1 MNERSGL
8 IDFLTGDGKIA
19 VALALL
25 MLLLELAF
33 ITQYDYFRDEL
44 YYLASTRHLAF
55 GYVDHPTLSI
65 ALLALVKTLLGN
77 SLVAVRLLPAVA
89 GALTVLVAIVLCRRL
104 GGGRFAQTVTGL
116 ATIFC
121 GYLAI
126 HHYYSM
132 NSFDLL
138 FWALAFL
145 LLTEALEKGS
155 RRAWILLGLVL
166 GVGLLNKISF
176 LWLGFGLLVGL
187 LLTAHRRALKT
198 IGPWLAGALA
208 AVLSTPYV
216 LWQIFHGW
224 PTLEFMKNAATGKMV
239 SVTPVEF
246 FSRQVGFMNPIH
258 APIWILGLGFL
269 LFVRRFRQ
277 WRIFAW
283 IYLTVATVL
292 ILAGQSK
299 AFYLGPAYPPLL
311 AAGAVALEGLLAR
324 KGWGWGR
331 EAVLAVMIL
340 GGMVLTPMALP
351 VLPPEVF
358 IQYSDA
364 LGLRPPPEE
373 HHEQSELPQ
382 QYADQFGWR
391 EMAGT
396 VAYVYRGL
404 PEEERARCG
413 IFGRNYGEAGAID
426 LFGRRLGLPGAISPH
441 NSYWFWGPGET
452 DFEVMIVIGGTRE
465 RLLEGFEE
473 VIQAATVRSRYAMPY
488 ENNLPVFIAR
498 QPRRPL
504 AEIWPSLRVFT

>member
-1 MNERSGL
+1 MSHRSGL
-8 IDFLTGDGKIA
+8 IDFLTGDGKMA
-19 VALALL
+19 VALALF

-55 GYVDHPTLSI
+55 GYVDHPPLSI
-65 ALLALVKTLLGN
+65 ALLALVRTLLGD
-77 SLVAVRLLPAVA
+77 SLVAVRLLPAMA
-89 GALTVLVAIVLCRRL
+89 AALTTLIAIVLCRRL
-104 GGGRFAQTVTGL
+104 GGGRYAQTVTGL
-116 ATIFC
+116 SMIFC
-121 GYLAI
+121 GNIAI

-138 FWALAFL
+138 FCALAFL
-145 LLTEALEKGS
+145 LLTEALEKES
-155 RRAWILLGLVL
+155 HRSWILLGLVL
-166 GVGLLNKISF
+166 GAGLLNKISV

-187 LLTAHRRALKT
+187 LLTPHRRALKT
-198 IGPWLAGALA
+198 IGPWLAGVLA
-208 AVLSTPYV
+208 AAIFAPY
-216 LWQIFHGW
+216 
-224 PTLEFMKNAATGKMV
+224 A
-239 SVTPVEF
+239 PVEF
-246 FSRQVGFMNPIH
+246 FSRQVGHMNPIH

-269 LFVRRFRQ
+269 LFARRLRE

-283 IYLTVATVL
+283 IYLVVAAVL

-311 AAGAVALEGLLAR
+311 AAGAIALEGLFAM

-331 EAVLAVMIL
+331 EATLTLMIL
-340 GGMVLTPMALP
+340 GAIVLLPTALP
-351 VLPPEVF
+351 VLPPETF
-358 IQYSDA
+358 IRYSEA

-391 EMAGT
+391 EMAEA
-396 VAYVYRGL
+396 VAQVYRTL
-404 PEEERARCG
+404 PAREQAKCV

-426 LFGRRLGLPGAISPH
+426 LFGPPLGLPGAISPH

-465 RLLEGFEE
+465 RHLEYFEE

-488 ENNLPVFIAR
+488 ENDLPVFIAR
-498 QPRRPL
+498 RPRRSL
-504 AEIWPSLRVFT
+504 EEVWPSLRIFT